1 MLPWCNACG
10 KAEKALAFLVCV
22 CEWLVFDKK
31 HCYAAYKAEVYR
43 KQYPPEFTEIT

>member
-1 MLPWCNACG
+1 RGAML
-10 KAEKALAFLVCV
+10 AEKPKKRWRFWYAFVNGLF
-22 CEWLVFDKK
+22 FDKK